1 MSNKQSIAYSMIHQ
15 YLLGRYPSVETYNDR
30 IVAHKI
36 GYLSQSV
43 GIYIGDINFYW
54 HKRGPYSR
62 VLTSLLFS
70 INSDRQNIE
79 EMCQRFKITEELR
92 PRLNKVKELID
103 SRPIGCKEVYWLE
116 ICASL
121 KFISKEFST
130 RDTQVVKET
139 LLKRKPF
146 LNEYSNFI
154 DNACALVL

>member
-1 MSNKQSIAYSMIHQ
+1 MNNKQSIAYSMIHE
-15 YLLGRYPSVETYNDR
+15 YLLGRYPSVETYDDR

-36 GYLSQSV
+36 GYLTQSE

-70 INSDRQNIE
+70 INSDKENIQE
-79 EMCQRFKITEELR
+79 QCHRFRITEELK
-92 PRLNKVKELID
+92 PRLDRVKNIIKNKPEQC
-103 SRPIGCKEVYWLE
+103 SEVYWLE

-130 RDTQVVKET
+130 NNKGIIKEI

-146 LNEYSNFI
+146 LKQYANYIEEASR
-154 DNACALVL
+154 LVL

>member
-1 MSNKQSIAYSMIHQ
+1 MIHK

-36 GYLSQSV
+36 GYLAQV
-43 GIYIGDINFYW
+43 AGIYIGDINFFW

-70 INSDRQNIE
+70 INNDRQNIQE
-79 EMCQRFKITEELR
+79 QCERFKITEELK
-92 PRLNKVKELID
+92 PRLNIVKRIIEK
-103 SRPIGCKEVYWLE
+103 RPESCPEVYWLE

-130 RDTQVVKET
+130 KDKAKAKEV

-146 LNEYSNFI
+146 LTDYLNEI
-154 DNACALVL
+154 DKASSLVL